1 MAIISVSIDKE
12 TLFELSQLER
22 ELGFSGRSE
31 AVRSAVATLISENK
45 QRKKLTGTVKAVL
58 LAAHGESVEERATN
72 VKHSFEDVIATQ
84 IHSNLRR
91 GKCLEIFVL
100 DGNAERVKEFVAKM
114 QSNKGME
121 YVKLVVP

>member
-1 MAIISVSIDKE
+1 MPIVSVSLDKK
-12 TLFELSQLER
+12 TLEELSQLER

-31 AVRSAVATLISENK
+31 AIRAGIGVFLAENN
-45 QRKKLTGTVKAVL
+45 QRKKLSGNVKAVL
-58 LAAHGESVEERATN
+58 LAVHGESVEARATD

-84 IHSNLRR
+84 IHSSLRK

-100 DGNAERVKEFVAKM
+100 DGSAERVKEFVAKM

>member
-1 MAIISVSIDKE
+1 MPIVSVSIDKE
-12 TLFELSQLER
+12 TLSELSQLER

-31 AVRSAVATLISENK
+31 AVRSAVSTLISENN

-58 LAAHGESVEERATN
+58 LAVHGEAAEERATDI
-72 VKHSFEDVIATQ
+72 KHSFEDVIATQ

-100 DGNAERVKEFVAKM
+100 DGDASRVKEFVARM
-114 QSNKGME
+114 QGNKGME